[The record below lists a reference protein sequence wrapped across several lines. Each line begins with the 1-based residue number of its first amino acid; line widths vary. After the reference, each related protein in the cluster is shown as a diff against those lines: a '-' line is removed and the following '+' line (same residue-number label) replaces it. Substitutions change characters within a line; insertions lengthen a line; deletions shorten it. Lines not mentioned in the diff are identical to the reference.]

1 MPSIDEE
8 HKIVE
13 TVRGLK
19 DYTTCHFATEER
31 HMSRLKFPA
40 LASHQAEHQL
50 FVKTVDDYQ
59 RKLDDGKFVVTVEI
73 TNFIKDWIKNHIL
86 GTDKKYSGFLVSHG
100 VR

>member
-1 MPSIDEE
+1 VPSIDEE

-19 DYTTCHFATEER
+19 DYTAYHFATEER

-50 FVKTVDDYQ
+50 FVKTVASWSP
-59 RKLDDGKFVVTVEI
+59 TA
-73 TNFIKDWIKNHIL
+73 
-86 GTDKKYSGFLVSHG
+86 SGSARSRPDALLA
-100 VR
+100 